1 MSNTTPPVRQRQRG
15 AATLLVTML
24 LLFSTSIIMLYLNR
38 SILFEQKT
46 SANQMRSTMAM
57 EMAEAGME
65 WAIGMLNTAYDIN
78 ASCDL
83 LATTNTPFR
92 KKYIQTKWHA
102 ATGQT
107 TNIEPATNT
116 YPGCK
121 INGNVRTCSCP
132 AVPTSDN
139 AIASL
144 GTNVLPG
151 FTVTFSKVVDPN
163 EPTKFEEEAVRV
175 SVTGCT
181 AQADVCT
188 PDTSGAS
195 DATATITSIVKM
207 RPLLRA
213 APAAPLTCGTSC
225 AINGSYNIV
234 NKDLTTSGI
243 LVNAGT
249 TITAG
254 GNEASHFNTIPGQP
268 YQNALVGNDSS
279 LSVLASAD
287 PTCSNSAMFSTYF
300 GTTIT
305 QYAASPMT
313 KTIPGCSN
321 ANTCGNLV
329 DTAYNDGWRSFYFPD
344 GFARNNSSGSLG
356 TATDPVTLVSASGF
370 DVNGNINIFGMI
382 FSNSSNIND
391 VGTGTANIRG
401 AMVTCAG
408 YNNNGNGT
416 LEYDADVLKG
426 VRRSTGVLV
435 RVPGSWTDKCTIDSA
450 TFPAISPA
458 ASSPALICN

>member
-1 MSNTTPPVRQRQRG
+1 MSNTTLPVSNHQRG
-15 AATLLVTML
+15 AATLLLTMVF
-24 LLFSTSIIMLYLNR
+24 LFSTSIIIFYLNR

-78 ASCDL
+78 SSCDL

-92 KKYIQTKWHA
+92 QKYIQTKWDD
-102 ATGQT
+102 ATNPS
-107 TNIEPATNT
+107 TNVEPATNT

-121 INGNVRTCSCP
+121 INGNSMACSCP
-132 AVPTSDN
+132 EVPPSGN
-139 AIASL
+139 AIAIF
-144 GTNVLPG
+144 GTDVLPG
-151 FTVTFSKVVDPN
+151 FTVTFSKVENPN
-163 EPTKFEEEAVRV
+163 NPSKYEEEAVRIA
-175 SVTGCT
+175 VTGCT
-181 AQADVCT
+181 AQADACT
-188 PDTSGAS
+188 PNTSGIS

-225 AINGSYNIV
+225 AIGGSYNIV
-234 NKDLTTSGI
+234 NQDLTTSGI

-254 GNEASHFNTIPGQP
+254 GKEASHFKTISGQP

-279 LSVLASAD
+279 LSVLSSAD
-287 PTCSNSAMFSTYF
+287 PTCNNSAMFSTYF
-300 GTTIT
+300 GSTIA

-313 KTIPGCSN
+313 KIITGCSH
-321 ANTCGNLV
+321 ADTCGNLV

-356 TATDPVTLVSASGF
+356 TAKDPVTLVSTSSF
-370 DVNGNINIFGMI
+370 DVNGNIDIYGMI
-382 FSNSSNIND
+382 FSNNSNINA
-391 VGTGTANIRG
+391 VGTGTANIHG
-401 AMVTCAG
+401 AMVTCAD
-408 YNNNGNGT
+408 YSNKGNGT
-416 LEYDADVLKG
+416 LEYDAEVLKG

-450 TFPAISPA
+450 TFPATSPA
-458 ASSPALICN
+458 ASAPALICN